1 MIGEVDSDGNGI
13 IFFCI
18 KNFYIS
24 WKYNKFKNLSKVNII
39 FNYLMEVGMI
49 WLVFDRV
56 WNIKISIIFLLGLF

>member
-24 WKYNKFKNLSKVNII
+24 WKYNKFKNLSKVNI
-39 FNYLMEVGMI
+39 
-49 WLVFDRV
+49 
-56 WNIKISIIFLLGLF
+56 